1 MIEILGVQIGMTWAG
16 LAVLAIGAIV
26 LGLAGQWIGTVR
38 TRFEWLP
45 DALAAFLG
53 GFIASESLGSL
64 STWGPEWEG
73 MFLVPALI
81 GAVIA
86 TLAVDMVVRWGTGGS
101 FTGHAH
107 PA

>member
-1 MIEILGVQIGMTWAG
+1 MIEILGFEISMTWLG
-16 LAVLAIGAIV
+16 LSVLALGAVV
-26 LGLAGQWIGTVR
+26 LGFIGQFLGTVR

-45 DALAAFLG
+45 DAVAAFLG

-73 MFLVPALI
+73 LYIAPALI
-81 GAVIA
+81 GAVVV
-86 TLAVDMVVRWGTGGS
+86 TLVVDAVVRWGTGGS
-101 FTGHAH
+101 FTGHAR

>member
-1 MIEILGVQIGMTWAG
+1 MIEILGYEISMTWLGVAALAAG
-16 LAVLAIGAIV
+16 AVV
-26 LGLAGQWIGTVR
+26 LGFIGQFLGTVR

-45 DALAAFLG
+45 DAVAAFLG

-73 MFLVPALI
+73 IFVAPALI
-81 GAVIA
+81 GAILV
-86 TLAVDMVVRWGTGGS
+86 TLAVDAVVRWGTGGS
-101 FTGHAH
+101 FTGHAR

>member
-1 MIEILGVQIGMTWAG
+1 MIEILGVQIGMTWLG

-26 LGLAGQWIGTVR
+26 LGLVGQWVGTVQ
-38 TRFEWLP
+38 TRFEWVP
-45 DALAAFLG
+45 DAVAAFIG

-64 STWGPEWEG
+64 SAWGPEWEG
-73 MFLVPALI
+73 LYIVPALI
-81 GAVIA
+81 GAVVV
-86 TLAVDMVVRWGTGGS
+86 TLVVDAVVRWGTGGS